1 MSKLDNLLGG
11 DQLDFDA
18 LLSEAPAERGDGVS
32 VGDVVT
38 HADYSDFRGR
48 VASVENGKARVTV
61 IRGWLGPVLPCGPV
75 TIPIRKLLAV

>member
-18 LLSEAPAERGDGVS
+18 LLSEALAERGDGVS

-48 VASVENGKARVTV
+48 VASVDNGRAWVTV
-61 IRGWLGPVLPCGPV
+61 IRGWRGPTLPRRPV
-75 TIPIRKLLAV
+75 PIPMRKLLAV